1 MQQMWKILSTLVDA
15 LEIGGGFTKPILPI
29 TEHVR
34 NDVHFGIAIY
44 IVALLLCLNENYIAD
59 HCQFFPMA

>member
-15 LEIGGGFTKPILPI
+15 LEIGGGFTKPTLPI

-34 NDVHFGIAIY
+34 NDVHFGIA
-44 IVALLLCLNENYIAD
+44 
-59 HCQFFPMA
+59 M